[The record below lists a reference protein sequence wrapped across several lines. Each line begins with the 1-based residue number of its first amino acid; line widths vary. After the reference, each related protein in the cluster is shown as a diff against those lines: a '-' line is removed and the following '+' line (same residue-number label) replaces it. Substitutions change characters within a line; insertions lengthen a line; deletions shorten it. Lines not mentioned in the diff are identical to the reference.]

1 MSAMKQWSA
10 IFSLL
15 MLAGCASILGN
26 RTVNVTETEIQQM
39 LNEKLAVPIALLKVF
54 DVNLSNALVSFD
66 QTTGRM
72 HSTMDARLSSA
83 LFDENMTGKL
93 GISGKLRFDA
103 ATSTIVLDEPTIE
116 QMNLNGASEK
126 DNELLKALA
135 TVVGGELLNGLAL
148 YKVKPEDLSVAGT
161 QYTPKEMIV
170 TDRGLQIMLSPN

>member
-1 MSAMKQWSA
+1 MSAMKQWAA

-72 HSTMDARLSSA
+72 HSTMDTRLSSA

-93 GISGKLRFDA
+93 SISGKLRFDS

-126 DNELLKALA
+126 GNELLKALA